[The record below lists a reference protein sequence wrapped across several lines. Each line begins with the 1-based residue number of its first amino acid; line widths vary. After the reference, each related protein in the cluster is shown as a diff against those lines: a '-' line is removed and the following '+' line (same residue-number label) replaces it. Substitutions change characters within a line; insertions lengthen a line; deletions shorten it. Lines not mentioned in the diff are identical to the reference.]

1 MAKTFRAVDGKGIYT
16 IRMAGRR
23 GEALESF
30 WAGKATA
37 KETLDT
43 FRGVPKPTA
52 PPSPSPDAK
61 ADSHRV
67 VDTRSEGF
75 VVLSGTSGRTYLIVP
90 LSTGGATC
98 TCEHGR
104 ASSALAVR
112 CSHVRAVE
120 AWVKKT
126 NAEKRAK
133 AASDPAMT
141 QCWSCDGSGEVTIQ
155 PVYESRRTRAVVAEK
170 PRTERC
176 LNCGGLGYVKKGE

>member
-1 MAKTFRAVDGKGIYT
+1 MAKEYKAADGTSYT
-16 IRMAGRR
+16 LRLSGRR
-23 GEALESF
+23 GEALHAF
-30 WAGKATA
+30 WAGKTSPRD
-37 KETLDT
+37 TLSA
-43 FRGVPKPTA
+43 FRGLAPSAAPSDPDPKAT
-52 PPSPSPDAK
+52 
-61 ADSHRV
+61 SHRV
-67 VDTRSEGF
+67 VDTRPEGF

-90 LSTGGATC
+90 LGKGGATC

-120 AWVKKT
+120 MWVKKQ

-133 AASDPAMT
+133 AASDPAMV

-170 PRTERC
+170 PQMQRC
-176 LNCGGLGYVKKGE
+176 LHCGGLGYVKKGE